1 MFESYWLGLYTRK
14 YLSLEY
20 LIAIFYYYFYYYSD
34 INLMCTINIGSEQ
47 EELDMKRSHMRQTF
61 MTAPKTNTTTSF
73 FGKMYFNGGII
84 IIVVLSKL
92 VRYVQ
97 SRFRLSYHK
106 NVRKESFLEKLFD
119 MRGQRDSCLG
129 RVEK

>member
-1 MFESYWLGLYTRK
+1 
-14 YLSLEY
+14 
-20 LIAIFYYYFYYYSD
+20 
-34 INLMCTINIGSEQ
+34 MCTINIGSEQ

-84 IIVVLSKL
+84 IIVLSKL

-97 SRFRLSYHK
+97 VGSGYLITKMS
-106 NVRKESFLEKLFD
+106 EKRAF
-119 MRGQRDSCLG
+119 
-129 RVEK
+129 